1 MIHIRY
7 FVVTLLSLRAVE
19 SAMEGNVVGGNKAD
33 ITDFPHSAFLGVICQ
48 EEDYEDPFIWICG
61 GSILNQKI
69 ILTAAHCFYGCL
81 PERSLIGAYMGH
93 VNREKGFSSIV
104 KSYSLHKDYYSGN
117 ISNDIGLAVINST
130 IKFGSN
136 IKRIAV
142 VANPPYY
149 EKAQIAGWGLYDEIN
164 FKVDNILKYV
174 NQYIWKRAACKQLIS
189 KLSKGTI
196 CASSGDPEAY
206 SSRGDSGSALVVRGF
221 IQIGI
226 VSYKVPLVSRS
237 LVVYTDTGYFY
248 DWIKEHAKKL
258 YCPDAKSRPKK

>member
-7 FVVTLLSLRAVE
+7 FVVTLLSLTAVE
-19 SAMEGNVVGGNKAD
+19 SAMEEFVVGGKQAV
-33 ITDFPHSAFLGVICQ
+33 ITEFPHSVCIAAQCLK
-48 EEDYEDPFIWICG
+48 EDSLRLWTCG

-69 ILTAAHCFYGCL
+69 ILTAAHCLYDCL
-81 PERSLIGAYMGH
+81 PESTFSANMGH
-93 VNREKGFSSIV
+93 VNREKGFSSMV
-104 KSYSLHKDYYSGN
+104 KSYSIHKDYN
-117 ISNDIGLAVINST
+117 PDKVSNDIGLAVISST
-130 IKFGSN
+130 IKFGPN

-142 VANPPYY
+142 VANPPYF
-149 EKAQIAGWGLYDEIN
+149 EKAQVAGWGRYDEIN
-164 FKVDNILKYV
+164 NKRDKILKYID
-174 NQYIWKRAACKQLIS
+174 QYVWKRDACIQLTWG
-189 KLSKGTI
+189 LPKGAI
-196 CASSGDPEAY
+196 CGSNGDSNIY
-206 SSRGDSGSALVVRGF
+206 TSYGDSGSALVVRGF

>member
-7 FVVTLLSLRAVE
+7 FVVTLLSLTAVE
-19 SAMEGNVVGGNKAD
+19 SAMEGNVVGGKQAD
-33 ITDFPHSAFLGVICQ
+33 ITEFPHSAFLGVICQ
-48 EEDYEDPFIWICG
+48 EQDYEAPSSWICG

-69 ILTAAHCFYGCL
+69 ILTAAHCLYGCL
-81 PERSLIGAYMGH
+81 PESKIAANMGH
-93 VNREKGFSSIV
+93 VNRDKGFSSIV
-104 KSYSLHKDYYSGN
+104 KSYSIHKDYTSKKVSY
-117 ISNDIGLAVINST
+117 DIGLAIITST
-130 IKFGSN
+130 IKFGPN
-136 IKRIAV
+136 IKRIAIV
-142 VANPPYY
+142 PNPPYF
-149 EKAQIAGWGLYDEIN
+149 EKARIAGWGLYDEIN